1 MTETVAKIKEI
12 GLKQGTPSEEEF
24 KQIPDLL
31 RRLRHL
37 LRVYYD
43 AAVTNKRSSEFK
55 LCDIEEISDIG
66 LAIHEVGI
74 FLQLSPSRLK
84 ALVTAA
90 PDLETFIV
98 DEPLDVGK
106 WRLRAETKKQAVE
119 ADIESTDDDCESYME
134 TEDKAGKDCAAFQM
148 AFLYGDLLVAFI
160 MHPDLG
166 ARAPDRAMQK
176 LVEISTSAFWRFAL
190 GDPLTDAMRPVYWT
204 PKLLLKFAHAGG
216 LPALIGDW
224 AESTAKD
231 GLCQQTVDAMPNTVW
246 DHQTEESLLGV
257 MRELIKKSQQDGEDF
272 VTTPVF
278 ANMMHQIYSRY
289 GLAPYERASTL
300 SSDQIIFYY
309 IYKRLSKHPEKIT
322 SAKAWMRFLEKYR
335 KVPRATER
343 RHAWSILTLSGRWDC
358 LEFYGC
364 AYEGCP
370 ERAALEEMS
379 AQRVRGERS
388 PEIEDRLWK
397 FGAASKACVQCKHV
411 SYCGKECQIAHWPSH
426 KATCKKEAAKGKN
439 EEI

>member
-1 MTETVAKIKEI
+1 M
-12 GLKQGTPSEEEF
+12 
-24 KQIPDLL
+24 QIPDLL

-224 AESTAKD
+224 VRPLLCILHSGIFTTAHR
-231 GLCQQTVDAMPNTVW
+231 PN
-246 DHQTEESLLGV
+246 LLP
-257 MRELIKKSQQDGEDF
+257 KTAF
-272 VTTPVF
+272 V
-278 ANMMHQIYSRY
+278 N
-289 GLAPYERASTL
+289 
-300 SSDQIIFYY
+300 
-309 IYKRLSKHPEKIT
+309 KRLMQCP
-322 SAKAWMRFLEKYR
+322 
-335 KVPRATER
+335 
-343 RHAWSILTLSGRWDC
+343 IL
-358 LEFYGC
+358 
-364 AYEGCP
+364 
-370 ERAALEEMS
+370 
-379 AQRVRGERS
+379 
-388 PEIEDRLWK
+388 
-397 FGAASKACVQCKHV
+397 FGTIKLKSLFSV
-411 SYCGKECQIAHWPSH
+411 
-426 KATCKKEAAKGKN
+426 
-439 EEI
+439 